1 MLGEVIALS
10 WVPES
15 WQEAKQL
22 PFPLPSGPLAFFCS
36 VDADWHFYADLL
48 SSAGQQLT
56 GPGQSLHYFLAQLP
70 TLSWLHLHVP
80 LRIPGEVPL
89 LPARAGHWSVSE
101 GSYIL
106 APSAVGQIRH
116 MLLRLPRQPS

>member
-1 MLGEVIALS
+1 MLGEVIALN

-22 PFPLPSGPLAFFCS
+22 PLPLPSGPLAFFRC
-36 VDADWHFYADLL
+36 VDADWHFYVLQG
-48 SSAGQQLT
+48 SKLT
-56 GPGQSLHYFLAQLP
+56 GPSQSPHYFLAQLS
-70 TLSWLHLHVP
+70 TLSGLPLHVP
-80 LRIPGEVPL
+80 LKIPGEVPL

-106 APSAVGQIRH
+106 APSAVGQVRH